1 MPLIPVQWYQLA
13 YGHVPS
19 FSTTGRFVTF
29 AEHLHITMWAGGT
42 GLNPVIQEFVATGDQ
57 NLEQMVQRYLESAA
71 RRVAHLFHGTLHA
84 VIYSIE
90 SDIKHPVMNE
100 LNEVVDF
107 VNGGYTTMGL
117 GLAYA
122 QLEVSAK
129 FQYMSVSDLGIKLPI
144 EVDSEQGRRAVS
156 RYNRPPVI

>member
-1 MPLIPVQWYQLA
+1 MPLTPVQWYQLA

-129 FQYMSVSDLGIKLPI
+129 FQYMSVSDLGIKLPT

>member
-1 MPLIPVQWYQLA
+1 
-13 YGHVPS
+13 
-19 FSTTGRFVTF
+19 
-29 AEHLHITMWAGGT
+29 MWAGGT
-42 GLNPVIQEFVATGDQ
+42 GLNPVIQEFVATEDQ

>member
-1 MPLIPVQWYQLA
+1 
-13 YGHVPS
+13 
-19 FSTTGRFVTF
+19 
-29 AEHLHITMWAGGT
+29 MWAGGT
-42 GLNPVIQEFVATGDQ
+42 GLNPVIQEFVATEDQ

-84 VIYSIE
+84 VIYSIS

-129 FQYMSVSDLGIKLPI
+129 FQYMSVSDLGIKLPT